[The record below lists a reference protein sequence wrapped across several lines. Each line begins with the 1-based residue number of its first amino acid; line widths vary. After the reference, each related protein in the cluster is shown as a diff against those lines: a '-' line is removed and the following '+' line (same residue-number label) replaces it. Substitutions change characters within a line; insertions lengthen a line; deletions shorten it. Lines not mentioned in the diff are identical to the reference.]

1 MPGVIGGDIESIAD
15 GGKSAVIGYAI
26 RMDGSGRKTLN
37 QED

>member
-15 GGKSAVIGYAI
+15 GDKSVAVGQVVGKN
-26 RMDGSGRKTLN
+26 DSGRKTLN